1 MDNTKKPMSQRIP
14 LPACSFSPNNAA
26 VNKIAS
32 VDATIPG
39 VPERRAR
46 PQSLILRRCEHGY
59 VCTSVEV

>member
-1 MDNTKKPMSQRIP
+1 MARSCYHEASGIMDNTKKPMSQRTP

-39 VPERRAR
+39 VHRFVKYLRAV
-46 PQSLILRRCEHGY
+46 I
-59 VCTSVEV
+59 